1 MWFTMNPVQVSHL
14 AQEPKSNGFDSLKPT
29 NILPFLMKKPNA
41 LMKINPLFH

>member
-1 MWFTMNPVQVSHL
+1 MNPVQVSHL
-14 AQEPKSNGFDSLKPT
+14 GQEPKSNGFDSLKPT